1 MKVASL
7 LANKDIVIRVNGRME
22 FGPRAL
28 GNRSILF
35 NCSDKS
41 VNKWLNKKLK
51 RTEFMPFA
59 PATLYI
65 DSKKMYN
72 KLEGGLAAS
81 SFMTMTFNCTKRMKK
96 ESPAAVHIDGTARPQ
111 LITKENNPD
120 FFKILIEYKK
130 LTNKS
135 SLINTSFNMHEEP
148 IVSSAEDALRAFEE
162 SQLPW
167 LAIEDYLIGK

>member
-1 MKVASL
+1 
-7 LANKDIVIRVNGRME
+7 
-22 FGPRAL
+22 
-28 GNRSILF
+28 
-35 NCSDKS
+35 
-41 VNKWLNKKLK
+41 
-51 RTEFMPFA
+51 
-59 PATLYI
+59 
-65 DSKKMYN
+65 MYN

-167 LAIEDYLIGK
+167 LAIEDYLISK